1 MICFMNLESIAHE
14 LRIDIL
20 RMFYQSKSGHLAPAL
35 SCVDIF
41 ATLYFGNIISWE
53 KRFQAD
59 RDRVILSKGHACAAL
74 YAVLARAGFFPRE
87 ELLTFYQANSRLG
100 GHPSVAL
107 PGVETPTGALG
118 HGACF
123 GTGTALA
130 AKLDHQDYRTYV
142 IMGDGESQEGSVWEA
157 AMFAA
162 NHHLDNLVL
171 ILDHNGLQAS
181 SFVEDIA
188 PIESVEEKWKAF
200 GWDVASVD
208 GHDFKQLQSVLSRER
223 NTQGKPL
230 MVIARTIK
238 GKGLSIAENN
248 PAWHSRAP
256 KEMEWQDAC
265 QDLGITMEDLQRI

>member
-1 MICFMNLESIAHE
+1 MSLEKIAHE

-41 ATLYFGNIISWE
+41 ATLYFGNIISWN
-53 KRFQAD
+53 KRFQEN

-87 ELLTFYQANSRLG
+87 QLLTFYQANSLLG

-107 PGVETPTGALG
+107 PGVETPTGSLG
-118 HGACF
+118 HGICF
-123 GTGTALA
+123 ATGTALA
-130 AKLDHQDYRTYV
+130 AKLDHQEYRTYV
-142 IMGDGESQEGSVWEA
+142 VMGDGESQEGSVWEA

-162 NHHLDNLVL
+162 NHQLDNLVF

-181 SFVEDIA
+181 SFVKDIA

-200 GWDVASVD
+200 GWDVVSVD
-208 GHDFKQLQSVLSRER
+208 GHDFEQLQTALSPGQD
-223 NTQGKPL
+223 TSGKPL
-230 MVIARTIK
+230 MVVARTIK

-248 PAWHSRAP
+248 PDWHSRAP
-256 KEMEWQDAC
+256 KAMEWQGVCDE
-265 QDLGITMEDLQRI
+265 LGIAMEDLQTI